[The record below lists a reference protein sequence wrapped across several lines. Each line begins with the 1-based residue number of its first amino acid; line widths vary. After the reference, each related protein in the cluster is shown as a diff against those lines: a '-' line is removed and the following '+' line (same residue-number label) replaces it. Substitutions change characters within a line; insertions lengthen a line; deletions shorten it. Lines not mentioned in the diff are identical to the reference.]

1 MWVSV
6 GIRWVDW
13 GILCAVIGI
22 GWWNVQVIDG
32 GMLYLLVA
40 SSECLLSGDID
51 KEEGYLSVH
60 LTNKKIKRNVSFL

>member
-32 GMLYLLVA
+32 GMLYLL
-40 SSECLLSGDID
+40 CLLRGDRD
-51 KEEGYLSVH
+51 KEEG
-60 LTNKKIKRNVSFL
+60 